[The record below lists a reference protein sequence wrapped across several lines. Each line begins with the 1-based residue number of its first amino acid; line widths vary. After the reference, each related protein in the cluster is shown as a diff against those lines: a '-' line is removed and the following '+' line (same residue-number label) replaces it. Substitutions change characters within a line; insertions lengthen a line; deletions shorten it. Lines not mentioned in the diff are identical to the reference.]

1 MTAIENYFN
10 EVSVD
15 GFTKTF
21 DSRYNSLQELSNYP
35 SSLTIR
41 SQVINYGKSITD
53 YYNSMSENLKR
64 FRKSVI

>member
-1 MTAIENYFN
+1 MALRKHLILSTTVF
-10 EVSVD
+10 
-15 GFTKTF
+15 
-21 DSRYNSLQELSNYP
+21 RSLELS

-64 FRKSVI
+64 FRKSVILRSEHGR